1 MDELSI
7 KVEIAGGIY
16 PLKVKAEDE
25 ENVIRVVNLIN
36 TKIVEFEKAYA
47 VKDKKDV
54 MAMVMLHLVAQFYK
68 KAEDTEKELSHLK
81 HLFNDV
87 EAMLVQHLT
96 NIKNIEE

>member
-1 MDELSI
+1 MSEVSI

-16 PLKVKAEDE
+16 PLKVKTEDE
-25 ENVIRVVNLIN
+25 ENVTRVVSLIN
-36 TKIVEFEKAYA
+36 TKIAEFEKVYA

-68 KAEDTEKELSHLK
+68 KAEDSEKELSNLK

-87 EAMLVQHLT
+87 EAMLVQHMT
-96 NIKNIEE
+96 NIKNIED